1 MSKEGTMKLLFAKLS
16 AMMVAICAITFLTL
30 STAQAA
36 PDFRWCDGMSEMLHS
51 FQASY
56 PSSNFAPYFLKEASL
71 REATARGDRK
81 TLRAEIKDTV
91 KMVRTSHIDEDAAI
105 ELVNYLYAWRATL
118 TPTVKYAG
126 SK

>member
-1 MSKEGTMKLLFAKLS
+1 MKPIFAKLS
-16 AMMVAICAITFLTL
+16 AMMVTICAITFLTL
-30 STAQAA
+30 SVAEAA
-36 PDFRWCDGMSEMLHS
+36 PDFKWCNGMSDMLHG
-51 FQASY
+51 FQTSY
-56 PSSNFAPYFLKEASL
+56 PSSNFEPYFLKEASL

-81 TLRAEIKDTV
+81 TLRAEIKDTL

>member
-56 PSSNFAPYFLKEASL
+56 PSSNFEPYFLKEASL
-71 REATARGDRK
+71 RAATARGDR
-81 TLRAEIKDTV
+81 LAIQAELKETM
-91 KMVRTSHIDEDAAI
+91 KMVQTSPIDDDAAI